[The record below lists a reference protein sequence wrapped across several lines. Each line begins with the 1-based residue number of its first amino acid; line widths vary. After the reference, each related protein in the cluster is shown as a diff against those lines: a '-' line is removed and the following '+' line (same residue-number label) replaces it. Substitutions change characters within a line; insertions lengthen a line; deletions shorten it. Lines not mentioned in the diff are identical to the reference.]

1 MRLLVKRANQRKP
14 TMKVQVNGMGNHIA
28 LCLETEALKNP
39 RVLGLADENL
49 RKQRW
54 LTLYC
59 NGLEARRQLLH
70 AHGINEVWVLS
81 TDNVDMINLAAAL
94 KRDNPKRL
102 VCCIA
107 FSPNGSTLSRARA
120 AGIDC
125 VLNKTEFLKRYAEKK
140 MSESSDAIPDQQTR
154 VDPRRLWGNRHETK
168 TSRQADNSQLKQLEV
183 TPTKVEQTH
192 LLQPGK
198 ARAFH
203 TEHIDIEEPS
213 FGNYRND
220 AKPGELPVPL
230 RERSRHVVA
239 SPTRAREEQRSAS
252 KTERI
257 AFNQF
262 ARKESL
268 KEAFVLAVVSGS
280 GGTGKSS
287 VALLSALY
295 AQRLGKKT
303 LLVDADLQFGDLK
316 LLLGREKSLEVS
328 DLMANPE
335 RIKSLKPEGNLPAL
349 LSSPKRLE
357 QSELIVNRMGDLL
370 HYLKGFFDVIVVN
383 TGAFWSEQHAQLLEQ
398 ADRTLFLLDQRP
410 SSIKA
415 CSHALS
421 LCARCGIATQSFV
434 FMLNFCSRQSLVS
447 ALDVSCA
454 LKGARVVELRDGG
467 RDVAELLGSG
477 LPEELI
483 AARNPFV
490 ESLFAALKSIIPH
503 DDQDTPAPPA
513 KHHPLKRRPFGRKK
527 RVACL

>member
-1 MRLLVKRANQRKP
+1 MRLLVKRANQRKS

-49 RKQRW
+49 SKQRW

-59 NGLEARRQLLH
+59 NGLEARRQLMH
-70 AHGINEVWVLS
+70 AHGIHEIWVSS

-94 KRDNPKRL
+94 KRDNPKRV

-107 FSPNGSTLSRARA
+107 FTPNGSTLSRARA
-120 AGIDC
+120 AGIDY
-125 VLNKTEFLKRYAEKK
+125 VLNKIEFLKRYAEKK
-140 MSESSDAIPDQQTR
+140 LSESSDVIPDQQTR
-154 VDPRRLWGNRHETK
+154 VDLGQLWG
-168 TSRQADNSQLKQLEV
+168 SRCEAKAVHRVDGGRMPQREV
-183 TPTKVEQTH
+183 TPTKVEQAR
-192 LLQPGK
+192 LLQSGQSHI
-198 ARAFH
+198 FH

-220 AKPGELPVPL
+220 VKPGDLPVPL
-230 RERSRHVVA
+230 RDRSRHVVA
-239 SPTRAREEQRSAS
+239 PPSHSREENQSAS

-280 GGTGKSS
+280 GGTGKSTVS
-287 VALLSALY
+287 LLSALY

-316 LLLGREKSLEVS
+316 LLLGKEKSLEVG

-335 RIKSLKPEGNLPAL
+335 RIKSLKPEGNVPAL

-421 LCARCGIATQSFV
+421 LCSRCGIAMQSFV

-447 ALDVSCA
+447 SLDVSCA

-483 AARNPFV
+483 ATRNPFV
-490 ESLFAALKSIIPH
+490 ESLFSSLKTIIAH
-503 DDQDTPAPPA
+503 DGQDTSASSE
-513 KHHPLKRRPFGRKK
+513 KHHLLKKRPFGRKK